1 MEYINNVNAFIA
13 TERNQLLA
21 HPLYYKIK
29 TIEDLQVF
37 MQGHIYAVWDF
48 MSLLKALQQ
57 KLTCT
62 TTPWY
67 PSKFPNTRYL
77 INEIV
82 VAEESDEYIDGR
94 RLSHFEM
101 YLDALDTLGGDSS
114 EVNNFL
120 KDVYEGGD
128 ILKVIAESTLHP
140 NIKEFL
146 IFTFDVIANGTAHEI
161 AAAFTFGRE
170 DLIPDMFSSILKE
183 IHETGEINL
192 GNAYSYITEG
202 IGEDII
208 PENFD
213 MSIIDHFEK
222 VTDKDGAI
230 YARKL
235 AKEEGIFC
243 GYSAGSA
250 IAALIQMKDQFTKY
264 DVVVV
269 LLHDHGSRYVGKIYN
284 DEWMAEQG
292 WL

>member
-1 MEYINNVNAFIA
+1 MEYIKNVNAYIA
-13 TERNQLLA
+13 NERNQLLA

-37 MQGHIYAVWDF
+37 MQGHVYAVWDF

-67 PSKFPNTRYL
+67 PSEFPNTRYL

-101 YLDALDTLGGDSS
+101 YLDALHALGGDSS
-114 EVNNFL
+114 AVNNFL
-120 KDVYEGGD
+120 EKVYGESS
-128 ILKVIAESTLHP
+128 ILDVIAASDLHP

-146 IFTFDVIANGTAHEI
+146 TFTFDVIENGTAHEI

-183 IHETGEINL
+183 IQLHFPDSNL
-192 GNAYSYITEG
+192 EKLLYY
-202 IGEDII
+202 
-208 PENFD
+208 
-213 MSIIDHFEK
+213 FERHIEL
-222 VTDKDGAI
+222 DGDEHGPLAMKMI
-230 YARKL
+230 MELCGDDVLRWREVEEVSKL
-235 AKEEGIFC
+235 ALQKRIKLWDAID
-243 GYSAGSA
+243 SA
-250 IAALIQMKDQFTKY
+250 L
-264 DVVVV
+264 
-269 LLHDHGSRYVGKIYN
+269 
-284 DEWMAEQG
+284 
-292 WL
+292 

>member
-101 YLDALDTLGGDSS
+101 YLDALDTLRGDSS

-183 IHETGEINL
+183 IQLNFPNSNL
-192 GNAYSYITEG
+192 EKLLYYFERHIELDADEHGPLAMKMIMELCEADPVKWKQVEQVSKIALQKR
-202 IGEDII
+202 IKLWDA
-208 PENFD
+208 
-213 MSIIDHFEK
+213 ID
-222 VTDKDGAI
+222 
-230 YARKL
+230 
-235 AKEEGIFC
+235 
-243 GYSAGSA
+243 
-250 IAALIQMKDQFTKY
+250 QM
-264 DVVVV
+264 
-269 LLHDHGSRYVGKIYN
+269 L
-284 DEWMAEQG
+284 
-292 WL
+292 

>member
-13 TERNQLLA
+13 AERNQLLA

-120 KDVYEGGD
+120 QDVYEGDD
-128 ILKVIAESTLHP
+128 ILKVIAESDLHP

-146 IFTFDVIANGTAHEI
+146 AFTFDVIENGSAHEI

-183 IHETGEINL
+183 IQLNFPNSNL
-192 GNAYSYITEG
+192 EKLLYYFERHIELDADEHGPLAMKMIMELCEADPVKWKQVEEVSKIALQKR
-202 IGEDII
+202 IKLWDA
-208 PENFD
+208 
-213 MSIIDHFEK
+213 ID
-222 VTDKDGAI
+222 
-230 YARKL
+230 
-235 AKEEGIFC
+235 
-243 GYSAGSA
+243 
-250 IAALIQMKDQFTKY
+250 QM
-264 DVVVV
+264 
-269 LLHDHGSRYVGKIYN
+269 L
-284 DEWMAEQG
+284 
-292 WL
+292 

>member
-1 MEYINNVNAFIA
+1 MEHIKNVNAYIA
-13 TERNQLLA
+13 VERNQLLV
-21 HPLYYKIK
+21 HPLYSKIK

-62 TTPWY
+62 TIPWY

-101 YLDALDTLGGDSS
+101 YLDALHALGGDSH
-114 EVNNFL
+114 EINQFL
-120 KDVYEGGD
+120 EQVYAGSAV
-128 ILKVIAESTLHP
+128 LQVIEDSDLHP

-146 IFTFDVIANGTAHEI
+146 AFTFDVIENGSAHEI

-183 IHETGEINL
+183 IQLNFPDSNL
-192 GNAYSYITEG
+192 EKLLYY
-202 IGEDII
+202 
-208 PENFD
+208 
-213 MSIIDHFEK
+213 FERHIEL
-222 VTDKDGAI
+222 DGDEHGPLAMKMI
-230 YARKL
+230 MELCGDDASKWKQVEEVSKL
-235 AKEEGIFC
+235 ALEKRIKLWDAID
-243 GYSAGSA
+243 SA
-250 IAALIQMKDQFTKY
+250 L
-264 DVVVV
+264 
-269 LLHDHGSRYVGKIYN
+269 
-284 DEWMAEQG
+284 
-292 WL
+292 

>member
-183 IHETGEINL
+183 IQLNFPNSNL
-192 GNAYSYITEG
+192 KKLLYYFERHIELDADEHGPLAMKMIMELCEADPVKWKQVEEVSKIALQKR
-202 IGEDII
+202 IKLWDA
-208 PENFD
+208 
-213 MSIIDHFEK
+213 ID
-222 VTDKDGAI
+222 
-230 YARKL
+230 
-235 AKEEGIFC
+235 
-243 GYSAGSA
+243 
-250 IAALIQMKDQFTKY
+250 QM
-264 DVVVV
+264 
-269 LLHDHGSRYVGKIYN
+269 L
-284 DEWMAEQG
+284 
-292 WL
+292 

>member
-1 MEYINNVNAFIA
+1 MEHIKNVNAYIA
-13 TERNQLLA
+13 VERNQLLV
-21 HPLYYKIK
+21 HPLYFKIK

-62 TTPWY
+62 TIPWY

-101 YLDALDTLGGDSS
+101 YLDALHALGGDSH
-114 EVNNFL
+114 EINQFL
-120 KDVYEGGD
+120 EQVYAGSAV
-128 ILKVIAESTLHP
+128 LQVIEDSDLHP

-146 IFTFDVIANGTAHEI
+146 AFTFDVIENGSAHEI

-183 IHETGEINL
+183 IQLNFPDSNL
-192 GNAYSYITEG
+192 EKLLYY
-202 IGEDII
+202 
-208 PENFD
+208 
-213 MSIIDHFEK
+213 FERHIEL
-222 VTDKDGAI
+222 DGDEHGPLAMKMI
-230 YARKL
+230 MELCGDDASKWKQVEEVSKL
-235 AKEEGIFC
+235 ALEKRIKLWDAID
-243 GYSAGSA
+243 SA
-250 IAALIQMKDQFTKY
+250 L
-264 DVVVV
+264 
-269 LLHDHGSRYVGKIYN
+269 
-284 DEWMAEQG
+284 
-292 WL
+292 

>member
-13 TERNQLLA
+13 NERNQLLA

-101 YLDALDTLGGDSS
+101 YLDALDTIGGDSS

-120 KDVYEGGD
+120 EDVYEGGD

-183 IHETGEINL
+183 IQLNFPNSNL
-192 GNAYSYITEG
+192 EKLLYYFKRHIELDADEHGPLAMKMIMELCEADPVKWKQVEEVSKIALQKR
-202 IGEDII
+202 IKLWDA
-208 PENFD
+208 
-213 MSIIDHFEK
+213 ID
-222 VTDKDGAI
+222 
-230 YARKL
+230 
-235 AKEEGIFC
+235 
-243 GYSAGSA
+243 
-250 IAALIQMKDQFTKY
+250 QM
-264 DVVVV
+264 
-269 LLHDHGSRYVGKIYN
+269 L
-284 DEWMAEQG
+284 
-292 WL
+292 

>member
-13 TERNQLLA
+13 AERNQLLA

-120 KDVYEGGD
+120 QDVYEGGD
-128 ILKVIAESTLHP
+128 ILNVIAQSALHP

-146 IFTFDVIANGTAHEI
+146 AFTFDVIENGSAHEI

-183 IHETGEINL
+183 IQLNFPNSNL
-192 GNAYSYITEG
+192 EKLLYYFERHIELDADEHGPLAMKMIMELCEADPVKWKQVEEVSKIALQKR
-202 IGEDII
+202 IKLWDA
-208 PENFD
+208 
-213 MSIIDHFEK
+213 ID
-222 VTDKDGAI
+222 
-230 YARKL
+230 
-235 AKEEGIFC
+235 
-243 GYSAGSA
+243 
-250 IAALIQMKDQFTKY
+250 QM
-264 DVVVV
+264 
-269 LLHDHGSRYVGKIYN
+269 L
-284 DEWMAEQG
+284 
-292 WL
+292 

>member
-1 MEYINNVNAFIA
+1 MEHIKNVNAYIA
-13 TERNQLLA
+13 VESNQLLV
-21 HPLYYKIK
+21 HPLYSKIK

-101 YLDALDTLGGDSS
+101 YLDALHALGGDSH
-114 EVNNFL
+114 EINQFL
-120 KDVYEGGD
+120 EQVYAGSAV
-128 ILKVIAESTLHP
+128 LQVIEDSALHP

-146 IFTFDVIANGTAHEI
+146 AFTFDVIENGSAHEI

-183 IHETGEINL
+183 IQLNFPDSNL
-192 GNAYSYITEG
+192 EKLLYY
-202 IGEDII
+202 
-208 PENFD
+208 
-213 MSIIDHFEK
+213 FERHIEL
-222 VTDKDGAI
+222 DGDEHGPLAMKMI
-230 YARKL
+230 MELCGDDASKWKQVEEVSKL
-235 AKEEGIFC
+235 ALEKRIKLWDAID
-243 GYSAGSA
+243 SA
-250 IAALIQMKDQFTKY
+250 L
-264 DVVVV
+264 
-269 LLHDHGSRYVGKIYN
+269 
-284 DEWMAEQG
+284 
-292 WL
+292 